1 MKYLYILLII
11 ILSSCTKI
19 RIDINNDRLIGNWKN
34 NNIILTLT
42 KDSFNL
48 NSELNNLYGRYNTAE
63 NTLICKTQNNEYLH
77 IIINQLNDNEL
88 NITYFIEYNKQYN
101 TTLIKQ

>member
-1 MKYLYILLII
+1 M
-11 ILSSCTKI
+11 
-19 RIDINNDRLIGNWKN
+19 NNSKLTGNWKN

-48 NSELNNLYGRYNTAE
+48 HSELNNLYGRYNIAE
-63 NTLICKTQNNEYLH
+63 NTLICKTQDNEYLH
-77 IIINQLNDNEL
+77 IIINQLKNNEL

-101 TTLIKQ
+101 ITLIKQ